1 MSDGDY
7 KQHHAVFVCK
17 PGRGGGEGEV
27 WGGGRRCGEGGGGA
41 EETVMSPTRRMKRAS
56 GRRHDRS

>member
-17 PGRGGGEGEV
+17 RGRGGGEV
-27 WGGGRRCGEGGGGA
+27 GGGA
-41 EETVMSPTRRMKRAS
+41 EGMGPETVMGPTRRTKRTVAS
-56 GRRHDRS
+56 AGAAAADE